1 MNITVQQFLNENDFD
16 INNFPVAKAHDIL
29 ENQMPADKNMTGWAK
44 LHISDTELNKIK
56 MLSEKIRKQSDIL
69 IVIGAGGSY
78 CGARAVIELIKS
90 QNYNDLTEDSPKIY
104 FLGHNLS
111 GVYMENILK
120 ICDKGN
126 VSVNV
131 ISKSGTTLEP
141 SAAFRILR
149 NYMEK
154 RYGADEAKERI
165 ICTTDAEKGILRS
178 LSDKMGYEALVVPS
192 NIGGRYSVLTP
203 VGLLPIAVSG
213 IDIDE
218 LLKGAYDG
226 EKEYSVE
233 ENNSCYEYAAIR
245 KYLADKK
252 GKTVEMLA
260 TFEPCAETFLQ
271 WHRQLYGESL
281 GKNGIGVLPTV
292 AVYTRDLHS
301 IGQYIQDGSPILFE
315 TVFKFQ
321 DVDSTCV
328 VPFDEENADDLNY
341 VANQKLCDINNSSID
356 GVIKAHNEGNV
367 PVMQITIPK
376 LDAYNVGNL
385 IYFLERACAI
395 NGIMDEINP
404 FDQPGVEAY
413 KKNIQKILRNK

>member
-1 MNITVQQFLNENDFD
+1 MNIELKQYLVDDGFLMENYD
-16 INNFPVAKAHDIL
+16 IASAHEIL
-29 ENQMPADKNMTGWAK
+29 TNKMPPESNMTGWVK
-44 LHISDTELNKIK
+44 LHIEDEELNKIK
-56 MLSEKIRKQSDIL
+56 RLAKKIQNQSNIL

-78 CGARAVIELIKS
+78 CGARAVIESVKS
-90 QNYNDLTEDSPKIY
+90 QNYNDLANDTPKIY

-111 GVYMENILK
+111 GKYMENILK
-120 ICDKGN
+120 ICDQGE
-126 VSVNV
+126 VSINV

-149 NYMEK
+149 AYMEK
-154 RYGADEAKERI
+154 RYGDEAKERI
-165 ICTTDAEKGILRS
+165 ICTTDAVKGTLRQLSEKI
-178 LSDKMGYEALVVPS
+178 GYETLVVPS

-213 IDIDE
+213 IDIDA
-218 LLKGAYDG
+218 LLQGAYDG
-226 EKEYSVE
+226 EKEYSVL
-233 ENNSCYEYAAIR
+233 ENNSCYKYAALR
-245 KYLADKK
+245 KYLADKQNK
-252 GKTVEMLA
+252 KVEMLA

-281 GKNGIGVLPTV
+281 GKQGIGVLPTV

-315 TVFKFQ
+315 TIFKFN
-321 DVDSTCV
+321 DTDSSCK
-328 VPFDEENADDLNY
+328 VPFNEINGDDLNY
-341 VANQKLCDINNSSID
+341 IADMKLEDINNSSID

-367 PVMQITIPK
+367 PVILVTTPK
-376 LDAYNVGNL
+376 LDAYNIGNL

-395 NGIMDEINP
+395 NGILDEINP